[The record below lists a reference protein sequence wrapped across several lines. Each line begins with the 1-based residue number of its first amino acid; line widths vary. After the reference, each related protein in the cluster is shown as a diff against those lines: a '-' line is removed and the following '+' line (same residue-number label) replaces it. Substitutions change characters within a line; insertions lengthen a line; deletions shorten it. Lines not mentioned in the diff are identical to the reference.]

1 MITYSDDF
9 VPPEKLAE
17 WLGAKTAPGQ
27 ADRLRAKGVPFDL
40 APDGKPKVLWSV
52 VREWMCG
59 RQEVRRG
66 PKLEGVRGGGG
77 KG

>member
-9 VPPEKLAE
+9 MPPEKLAE

-27 ADRLRAKGVPFDL
+27 ADRLRAKGIPFDL
-40 APDGKPKVLWSV
+40 NPDGKPKVLWSV

-59 RQEVRRG
+59 RAEFEAG
-66 PKLEGVRGGGG
+66 PDLSVVRGARR
-77 KG
+77 KQ